1 MSSLSNDA
9 AGAGSSL
16 SEKDKAVAQLTEQL
30 MNKED
35 EIDQL
40 TKQLQ
45 IKTTEMTTLED
56 KIRVQLEQ
64 QYTATIAT
72 QREEYEKELQDI
84 RTERKHYKGLEVQN
98 DELKG
103 EIMLLKHDLL
113 NKEDTRQGVADL
125 EQQLREREERIH
137 GLLKA
142 SEEKAALLNDS
153 HRALHKTTET
163 LQNTIA
169 HQAMEL
175 KVES

>member
-1 MSSLSNDA
+1 
-9 AGAGSSL
+9 
-16 SEKDKAVAQLTEQL
+16 
-30 MNKED
+30 
-35 EIDQL
+35 
-40 TKQLQ
+40 
-45 IKTTEMTTLED
+45 MTTLED

-84 RTERKHYKGLEVQN
+84 RVERKHYKALEIQYTN
-98 DELKG
+98 LHREMKQ
-103 EIMLLKHDLL
+103 LKHDLL
-113 NKEDTRQGVADL
+113 IKEVSRQGVADL